1 MGVKKYEFCAEE
13 MILIRE
19 ALAEYK
25 FILRVGQNS
34 SENRKKNFA
43 MVKALHEQFV
53 SDVRLLKL

>member
-13 MILIRE
+13 MVLIRE

-25 FILRVGQNS
+25 WILQPSTNAS
-34 SENRKKNFA
+34 DQRKKNYA